1 MAREVEEQA
10 ITLLKNARRP
20 RPGGGRAGVLP
31 LNPDDVDSIA
41 VIGADTDRPARL
53 GGSAF
58 VTIPGNS
65 VGLLKGLT
73 DRAPAGVEVRSAS
86 GTDRIAS
93 GDGIFTG
100 AQPLSSSVQSPP
112 GSPGISGVRTEFWAN
127 DSFSGAP
134 IAVRTEPDVTFN
146 IFRFNVYADIVRQG
160 PPGDTRSLRST
171 SVLTVPR
178 TGEYT
183 FSLSGW
189 GEGRLWIDGVERLH
203 LDSPGIQGSL
213 STAPITLQAGEQ
225 HSIRVDYRATGT
237 GRSGGLEIGA
247 VQLGWTHP
255 ANAFSPDMRE
265 AADLARDSDVPVV
278 FVRTVET
285 EQQDSGILALPRDQA
300 TLIRA
305 VAAANPNTVV
315 VLGTGQPV
323 LTPWASRVAAVVH
336 SYFGGQEQ
344 GSALA
349 RVLFGDV
356 NPSGKLPYTM
366 ARGES
371 QYAEIGIDNPV
382 ATEANLDVQYREG
395 RFLGYRGFDQGR
407 PHAAVP
413 LRSWV
418 VVHDVQL
425 RHGEGNAGFDNRSA
439 ADHGPLPADQHRGAL
454 GCRGGA
460 GVPQPARRH
469 RWAGAE
475 AGRLLQGRAGSRR
488 VPERQRDDRSR

>member
-1 MAREVEEQA
+1 MAVIDQACTRILWAMFKTGLFDNPLPATYQPIPYAEHSAVARQVEEQA
-10 ITLLKNARRP
+10 ITLLKNDRRRRAAGHGGPRAR
-20 RPGGGRAGVLP
+20 VLP
-31 LNPDDVDSIA
+31 LDPDRIDSIA

-58 VTIPGNS
+58 VTIPGAS

-73 DRAPAGVEVRSAS
+73 DRAPAGVEVRSAP

-112 GSPGISGVRTEFWAN
+112 GSPGVPGVRTEFWAN

-134 IAVRTEPDVTFN
+134 IAVRTEPDVTF
-146 IFRFNVYADIVRQG
+146 IVYADIVRQG

-178 TGEYT
+178 TGEYS

-203 LDSPGIQGSL
+203 LDSPGIQGSV
-213 STAPITLQAGEQ
+213 STAPITLEAGAQ

-371 QYAEIGIDNPV
+371 QYAEIGVDNPV

-395 RFLGYRGFDQGR
+395 RFLGYRGFDRAGLTPQFPFG
-407 PHAAVP
+407 
-413 LRSWV
+413 
-418 VVHDVQL
+418 
-425 RHGEGNAGFDNRSA
+425 HGLSYTTFRK
-439 ADHGPLPADQHRGAL
+439 
-454 GCRGGA
+454 
-460 GVPQPARRH
+460 
-469 RWAGAE
+469 
-475 AGRLLQGRAGSRR
+475 AGRGRRR
-488 VPERQRDDRSR
+488 VRRTVRDRSRSGSG